1 MIDIDQ
7 LSEDELIDLNHR
19 VVARLKL
26 LSTMRSQS
34 SMVNFRIGELVS
46 FQPDG
51 RPTLIATVVRH
62 NIKSVSV
69 VTTDGQKW
77 TVSPHLLSKVTP
89 ASAEDNKPKQIH
101 HQKHSRK

>member
-1 MIDIDQ
+1 MIDIDR
-7 LSEDELIDLNHR
+7 LSEAELIDLNHR

-26 LSTMRSQS
+26 LSTIRSQS
-34 SMVNFRIGELVS
+34 RMVNFRIGELVS

-77 TVSPHLLSKVTP
+77 TVSPHLLTKVTP
-89 ASAEDNKPKQIH
+89 APAQNTAQLQHKN
-101 HQKHSRK
+101 RRRR

>member
-7 LSEDELIDLNHR
+7 LSEIELIDLNHR
-19 VVARLKL
+19 IVARLKM
-26 LSTMRSQS
+26 LSTMRSQN
-34 SMVNFRIGELVS
+34 SMANFKIGDLVS

-51 RPTLIATVVRH
+51 RPALIATVIRH

-77 TVSPHLLSKVTP
+77 NVSPHLLRKVTP
-89 ASAEDNKPKQIH
+89 APTHPVSQLPHKKRRRH
-101 HQKHSRK
+101 